1 MNAHLFVRRVPTE
14 PADQFHLVCLALG
27 NTTFALQFL
36 HAAFTDPGGVEW
48 IKEVCAKINP
58 AQRKGDSLR
67 RLMQLEEALYEK
79 SLRRI
84 FDSDLWPKE
93 TLVLESEYSQ
103 EKHKQLAFLLV
114 AGSIIK
120 EVLQVLFC
128 SQFVPVF
135 LM

>member
-1 MNAHLFVRRVPTE
+1 M
-14 PADQFHLVCLALG
+14 Q
-27 NTTFALQFL
+27 
-36 HAAFTDPGGVEW
+36 
-48 IKEVCAKINP
+48 K
-58 AQRKGDSLR
+58 KGESLR
-67 RLMQLEEALYEK
+67 RLMQVQESRYEM

-103 EKHKQLAFLLV
+103 EKYKQLAFLLV

-120 EVLQVLFC
+120 ELLQVLFC